1 MSRKLKQL
9 IIGFLAAF
17 AVFVSIPAG
26 GMMTAYAATA
36 RIAFSDPNVTVGQE
50 FSVNVKISTQ
60 DGNLGA
66 SDVMLSYD
74 PSSIEFVSGN
84 NASGGAGSIRLIG
97 TMDSSNTTQFSHTL
111 KFKAL
116 QAGSSTIS
124 VGNYEIYDVDTQAV
138 SVTKVGSSA
147 VTVNAPATYSSEAR
161 LNSLKVSPGQLSPA
175 FSSEVTSYT
184 VNVGGDV
191 NKLAVSAGAKD
202 SKAKVLVSG
211 DSGLQVGANTVVCK
225 VTAEDGKTTKTYT
238 ITVNKSE
245 AAEEPSE
252 AESVPEETSG
262 AVLGDQT
269 AEVDGVQYT
278 VAASF
283 DPASLPEGYTQSSIT
298 YGGAEVMCGTGNGMT
313 LLYLQAADGSGSF
326 FIYVPETGALSPYVT
341 IDVAAKS
348 ILVLPPDESV
358 VLPEGFAATTIQ
370 LNGNYKVQGWVWQ
383 SDEEQQYCVVYGMN
397 ENGEKNLYRYDIT
410 ERTFQRYFKDPAL
423 ESKYDDAKVDE
434 LIDQY
439 NSLCEDYNFRFII
452 IVVLIVVCLILFF
465 IVINLLLRR
474 KDAAEEKEMSRE
486 AGSAQRSAVSGQR
499 QAAERSGN
507 RKASAGKIPSGRAS
521 AERGTASERR
531 IPADRTGAEERKAA
545 YERAVAAERKASAE
559 QAAVSSQEAVY
570 ERKSHVDQKRVSER
584 AEALEKKMAS
594 GHPASEGKRTAERQA
609 SGRQATGRQ
618 AAGKPAAG
626 KQAAGKTAA
635 ERQNAGGKQP
645 AAKKP
650 LKKPAERNEAVRDKN
665 HDPGMEEIIRRRELE
680 RAERARLARE
690 RLERER
696 LEDERRAREAA
707 AKESAAALDRSLNE
721 EDDFEFIEI

>member
-1 MSRKLKQL
+1 MSRKLRQL
-9 IIGFLAAF
+9 IVGFLAAM

-50 FSVNVKISTQ
+50 FSVNVKITTQ
-60 DGNLGA
+60 DGSLGA

-116 QAGSSTIS
+116 QAGNSTIS

-138 SVTKVGSSA
+138 NVTKVGSSA

-161 LNSLKVSPGQLSPA
+161 LDSLKVSPGQLSPA
-175 FSSEVTSYT
+175 FSSDVTSYT

-191 NKLAVSAGAKD
+191 NKLAVSAGTKD

-211 DSGLQVGANTVVCK
+211 DSGLQTGANTVVCK

-245 AAEEPSE
+245 TVEAPSE
-252 AESVPEETSG
+252 AESETETAA

-269 AEVDGVQYT
+269 ADVDGVQYT

-283 DPASLPEGYTQSSIT
+283 DPASLPEGYTQSSVT

-313 LLYLQAADGSGSF
+313 LLYLQAEDGSGSF

-341 IDVAAKS
+341 IDVSAKS

-358 VLPEGFAATTIQ
+358 TLPDGFAATTIQ

-383 SDEEQQYCVVYGMN
+383 SDAEQQYCVVYGMN
-397 ENGEKNLYRYDIT
+397 ENGEKNLYRYDIA
-410 ERTFQRYFKDPAL
+410 ERTFQRYFQDPAL
-423 ESKYDDAKVDE
+423 QSKYDDAKVDE

-452 IVVLIVVCLILFF
+452 IIVLIVVCLILFF
-465 IVINLLLRR
+465 VVVNLLLRR
-474 KDAAEEKEMSRE
+474 KESAEEKEMNRGESGMRAE
-486 AGSAQRSAVSGQR
+486 RSTVSGQR
-499 QAAERSGN
+499 PAPAVRQSGGKA
-507 RKASAGKIPSGRAS
+507 KASAQNSS
-521 AERGTASERR
+521 AERGKASGRR
-531 IPADRTGAEERKAA
+531 VPADRTGAEERKAA

-559 QAAVSSQEAVY
+559 QAAVSRQSAVY
-570 ERKSHVDQKRVSER
+570 EQKSSSARRRVSER
-584 AEALEKKMAS
+584 AEALEKKMSS
-594 GHPASEGKRTAERQA
+594 GHPASAAKRTE
-609 SGRQATGRQ
+609 
-618 AAGKPAAG
+618 KNVP
-626 KQAAGKTAA
+626 
-635 ERQNAGGKQP
+635 
-645 AAKKP
+645 
-650 LKKPAERNEAVRDKN
+650 VRDKN
-665 HDPGMEEIIRRRELE
+665 HDPGMEEIIRQRELE

-707 AKESAAALDRSLNE
+707 AKESAAALDSSLDN